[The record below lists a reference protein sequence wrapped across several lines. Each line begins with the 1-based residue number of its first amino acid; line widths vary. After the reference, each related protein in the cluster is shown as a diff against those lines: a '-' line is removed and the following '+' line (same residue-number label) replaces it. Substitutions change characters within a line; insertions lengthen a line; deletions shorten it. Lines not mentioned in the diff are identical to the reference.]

1 MKYLNIIIKFFILFL
16 VFIFRLYFSFPNCSD
31 KNSICYY
38 KRYEEI
44 NVSGIV
50 NTEIDGNFSKKIF
63 DVRVFEINNKKINGI
78 IKVNYYGKKEIKFYD
93 KISFLCKA
101 KNIEGNYKKYL
112 ENKNIYIL
120 CDIKDFNYYNINEDW
135 LLKIKYKIFNFTY
148 NVKRIIINRIN
159 NIYNE
164 KYSGFLISFLLG
176 DKRFVSKR
184 IENLMINAGLSHITS
199 ISGFNVNLIISFLY
213 FILVDIGINR
223 RKIFYLIIPILIF
236 FTIITGFNPPVL
248 RAVIMSIVI
257 LFIQQVG
264 RPYDPLFILLF
275 VGYMM
280 LIFNPKYVFDISFLL
295 SFFSTFAIIFIKP
308 KIDNFIPDRFDFISL
323 KENISS
329 TVSVFIITSPIVFIF
344 FNKLNFLS
352 IINNIL
358 VLPFITYLYLFSF
371 LSLIISPISFITCF
385 ILDYLFLIIGS

>member
-63 DVRVFEINNKKINGI
+63 DVMVFEINNKKINGI

-93 KISFLCKA
+93 KINFLCKV

-135 LLKIKYKIFNFTY
+135 LLKIKYKIFNFAY
-148 NVKRIIINRIN
+148 NIKSIIINRIN
-159 NIYNE
+159 NIYDE

-248 RAVIMSIVI
+248 RAVIMSIII

-264 RPYDPLFILLF
+264 RPYDPLSILLF
-275 VGYMM
+275 VGYTM
-280 LIFNPKYVFDISFLL
+280 LLFNPKYVFDISFLL

-308 KIDNFIPDRFDFISL
+308 KVDNFIPDRFDFISL

-329 TVSVFIITSPIVFIF
+329 TLSVFIITSPIVFIF

-358 VLPFITYLYLFSF
+358 VLPFITYLYLFAF

-385 ILDYLFLIIGS
+385 ILDYIFLIIGN